1 MSSLVDS
8 AAQSLRLHLVQPPI
22 ESIGMSIDIDLG
34 VVHHFSA
41 GVYAKQMHLPSGH
54 YAVTHAHTYDH
65 LSILASGR
73 VLVTVDGVE
82 QEYKAPAC
90 LCIQAGKHHNIVA
103 LEDSVWFCVHATDE
117 TDPDK
122 VDEVLIGE

>member
-1 MSSLVDS
+1 MSFRGDS
-8 AAQSLRLHLVQPPI
+8 AAPSDSLHLVKPPI
-22 ESIGMSIDIDLG
+22 ESIDMSIDIDLG

-54 YAVTHAHTYDH
+54 YAVTHAHVYDH

-73 VLVTVDGVE
+73 VLVVVDGVE

-90 LCIQAGKHHNIVA
+90 INIQAGKHHEVIA
-103 LEDSVWFCVHATDE
+103 LADSVWFCVHATDE

-122 VDEVLIGE
+122 VDKVLIGG